1 MRLHEL
7 FEASGWTAAKVKD
20 EIKQDISY
28 GSSGDVHPYFRR
40 LDQDKAAVTA
50 LKYLNQNKT
59 LSHALSMAYQEQGMS
74 AIDSDARSKIY
85 GPKQTKKGTGKGKK
99 CGDCGGTGKKGVNT
113 CGTCGGLGIIPGG
126 GPKRKDDKEKAGGG
140 EKKSRGAQIGNQN
153 AYKGGSDKPSLI
165 PDFIKKHEVGG
176 GTVGDRLDKDSP
188 FSGGGDS
195 EFSVPKAKSK
205 GSKINQG
212 KG

>member
-50 LKYLNQNKT
+50 LKFLNQNKT

-74 AIDSDARSKIY
+74 AIDSDARTKIY
-85 GPKQTKKGTGKGKK
+85 GEPKPKKGTGKGKK
-99 CGDCGGTGKKGVNT
+99 CMDCGGTGKKGVNT
-113 CGTCGGLGIIPGG
+113 CGTCGGLGIIPGTAVSKSTTKSNDDEDNAE
-126 GPKRKDDKEKAGGG
+126 GPGRGKYTKYKDGTDRKRSGSGFIDDVVD
-140 EKKSRGAQIGNQN
+140 RVQN
-153 AYKGGSDKPSLI
+153 HVVGGSA
-165 PDFIKKHEVGG
+165 IK
-176 GTVGDRLDKDSP
+176 D
-188 FSGGGDS
+188 
-195 EFSVPKAKSK
+195 K
-205 GSKINQG
+205 GSDTFKFDLDAKELAKRSKLN
-212 KG
+212 KN

>member
-7 FEASGWTAAKVKD
+7 FEGSAWTAAKVKD

-50 LKYLNQNKT
+50 LKFLNQNKT

-74 AIDSDARSKIY
+74 AIDSDARTKIY
-85 GPKQTKKGTGKGKK
+85 GPKQKKGTGKGKK

-113 CGTCGGLGIIPGG
+113 CGTCGGLGIIPGNAVSKSAPKDTDDAPK
-126 GPKRKDDKEKAGGG
+126 GPGKGKYTKYKDGTDRKGSGSGFIDDVVDRVK
-140 EKKSRGAQIGNQN
+140 NHVV
-153 AYKGGSDKPSLI
+153 GGSAIKDKGS
-165 PDFIKKHEVGG
+165 DTFKF
-176 GTVGDRLDKDSP
+176 DLDAKGLAS
-188 FSGGGDS
+188 
-195 EFSVPKAKSK
+195 KSK
-205 GSKINQG
+205 LNKN
-212 KG
+212 

>member
-74 AIDSDARSKIY
+74 AIDSDARVKIY
-85 GPKQTKKGTGKGKK
+85 GPKQKKGTGKGKK
-99 CGDCGGTGKKGVNT
+99 CSDCGGTGKKGVNT
-113 CGTCGGLGIIPGG
+113 CGTCGGLGIIPGASTSTSQ
-126 GPKRKDDKEKAGGG
+126 KKDDKDKAGGG
-140 EKKSRGAQIGNQN
+140 EKKSRGAQIGNKN
-153 AYKGGSDKPSLI
+153 AYKGGSDKPDLI
-165 PDFIKKHEVGG
+165 PDFVKKHKVAG
-176 GTVGDRLDKDSP
+176 GTVGDILSKDTA
-188 FSGGGDS
+188 FSFDN
-195 EFSVPKAKSK
+195 EKKANKK
-205 GSKINQG
+205 GSKLNQG